1 MPAPQLGDVILRRGA
16 NGTVIVVDA
25 ITDKQ
30 IAGPVQLWRAIQL
43 ARAHGAAAI
52 WQQLVDERGRPL
64 GDVSRIPVS

>member
-30 IAGPVQLWRAIQL
+30 IAGPVQLRRAIQL

-52 WQQLVDERGRPL
+52 WQQHVDERGRPL
-64 GDVSRIPVS
+64 GDVSRIPLS